1 MHIVYLQQQSHNC
14 CILTKISLGL
24 DLDHWHKLLLATFLS
39 SNTAFKTVSLGP
51 QSVCDQ
57 FSY

>member
-1 MHIVYLQQQSHNC
+1 M
-14 CILTKISLGL
+14 KISLGL

-57 FSY
+57 FSYWESELYTVLE